1 MKMRKLPKVD
11 LEELKKIQ
19 EENFRERLAFI
30 KKYAEW
36 LKKAPNKVWSTQQ
49 KDMMRLMADQWFIMA
64 WSARQ
69 NSHLNEQV

>member
-49 KDMMRLMADQWFIMA
+49 KDMMR
-64 WSARQ
+64 
-69 NSHLNEQV
+69 